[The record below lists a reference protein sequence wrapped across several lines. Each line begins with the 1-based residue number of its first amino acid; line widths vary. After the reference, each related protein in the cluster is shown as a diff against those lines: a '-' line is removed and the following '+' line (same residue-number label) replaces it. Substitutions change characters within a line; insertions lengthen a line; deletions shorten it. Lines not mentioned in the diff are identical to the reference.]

1 MKTVQ
6 HKNKTLAT
14 LLSLVLGGLGIHRF
28 YLYGPKDPWAWVHLC
43 TLPVSAALL
52 LMGIRQPWIFVAN
65 PFTVSVLAG
74 FIAALVI
81 GLTPDEKW
89 DAHYN
94 PGSGRHSQS
103 GWPVVLLLILTL
115 GLGATALFAAIARTV
130 DLLYTGGAY
139 G

>member
-1 MKTVQ
+1 MMTVQ
-6 HKNKTLAT
+6 HKNKTIAT
-14 LLSLVLGGLGIHRF
+14 LLALILGGLGIHRF
-28 YLYGPKDPWAWVHLC
+28 YLCGPKDPWAWVHLC

-52 LMGIRQPWIFVAN
+52 LNIGQPWIFAAN

-81 GLTPDEKW
+81 GLTPDDKW
-89 DAHYN
+89 DTHYN
-94 PGSGRHSQS
+94 PGSGQQSQS

-115 GLGATALFAAIARTV
+115 GIGATALFAAIARTV